1 MKILRFNTQQ
11 GTPGFLTCSFVC
23 AKYIL
28 QYSNFKSDT
37 KARLKIICNNLLPE
51 TSTFDLVFT
60 LEFYRVHFKAVLIRL

>member
-1 MKILRFNTQQ
+1 MEILRFNTQQ

-28 QYSNFKSDT
+28 QYGNFKRDP

-51 TSTFDLVFT
+51 TSTFDLHVVFT
-60 LEFYRVHFKAVLIRL
+60 LEFYRVHFKLY